1 MGKHITQQ
9 YADFISLVEIEI
21 RPENKKFVNHFIYTV
36 RAIKIL
42 IISWVVIIGT
52 LEIVNIWGMTNWIN
66 ALSVD
71 VYYILLILPPLC
83 LFLLLYVYRYNK
95 TIKIINILT
104 QDCDVVKFL
113 ELYSYLMSGAKPW
126 NNYWGVFYYNLG
138 RGLFA
143 AGRMEDAEK
152 VHSLIA
158 KYCTD
163 TWGQFYYEMI
173 AIDLAGYKKNYEEME
188 AHCQKA
194 SYVQNGLQLK
204 TSLRSR
210 YMEIM
215 QYPHFVQLSNRGEYQ
230 ELYNLLSQY
239 EAKAQSMA
247 AKVSKNFYLYK
258 IALLLGNGEKAKE
271 HKAFVIQNGGSLWY
285 RSAVMTESPEA

>member
-9 YADFISLVEIEI
+9 YADFISQVEIETL
-21 RPENKKFVNHFIYTV
+21 PENKKVANRFTYII
-36 RAIKIL
+36 RGIKIFM
-42 IISWVVIIGT
+42 ISWAVIIGT
-52 LEIVNIWGMTNWIN
+52 LEIANVWGITNWIN
-66 ALSVD
+66 TLSIEM
-71 VYYILLILPPLC
+71 YYILLILPPSC
-83 LFLLLYVYRYNK
+83 LLILLYVYRHNK
-95 TIKIINILT
+95 TIRIINIWT

-113 ELYSYLMSGAKPW
+113 EIYSYLISAGKPRHNW
-126 NNYWGVFYYNLG
+126 WGVYFYNLG
-138 RGLFA
+138 RGLLA

-152 VHSLIA
+152 VHSLMA

-173 AIDLAGYKKNYEEME
+173 AIELTGYKKNYEEME

-194 SYVQNGLQLK
+194 SYVQSSLQLK
-204 TSLRSR
+204 APLQSR
-210 YMEIM
+210 YTEIM

-239 EAKAQSMA
+239 EARAQSMA

-258 IALLLGNGEKAKE
+258 IALLLGNREKAEE
-271 HKAFVIQNGGSLWY
+271 HKAFVIQKGGSLWY
-285 RSAVMTESPEA
+285 RSAVMTESMEE